1 MNSNSTAGVGSLAR
15 QFYQVWRALR
25 DPSIPWAV
33 KWLIPIAALVY
44 WISPVDLIPFFP
56 LDDIVVVLV
65 ALNVF
70 MQMIS
75 RYQST
80 GPGEQ
85 GQRTAHNRHTNAS
98 ATGRA
103 ASGNKTIETTWR
115 VIEE

>member
-1 MNSNSTAGVGSLAR
+1 MNSNSTAGVGNLAR

-25 DPSIPWAV
+25 DPSIPWTV

-56 LDDIVVVLV
+56 LDDIVVVLI

-80 GPGEQ
+80 GTGEQ
-85 GQRTAHNRHTNAS
+85 GQRTAHNRHANAS
-98 ATGRA
+98 TTDRTAND
-103 ASGNKTIETTWR
+103 NKTIETTWR